1 MMMENISRKS
11 VEVAEL
17 RYKVNLQLFA
27 EDGEPYPELE
37 NDPDFK
43 EDDREYSK
51 MDAKIE
57 KFTEERT
64 PKAEVKTEN
73 EPVKVEEIVKP
84 EVVDPEKPKQDS
96 ETNKAFQEMRKQLE
110 AEQAKAKKA
119 DELISAQFG
128 DRGIHT
134 VEQYDQ
140 WIREGE
146 EEAELERLKNSGLS
160 AEEIQKLKDYDRLLA
175 ETSQESQA
183 KYQQTIKSQWDEV
196 FNAFPDLDKRDIQ
209 FNGTQVTFAGEKAP
223 EWLTSDMIAELE
235 SGAKPLNAYRN
246 AHFDTILANATKTIK
261 ETAAQDALDKLGSKD
276 HLAPNASTGGEVD
289 HVEIDPEQMRIFRQ
303 LNKGK
308 TDAQIRSFYKKSL
321 AGG

>member
-1 MMMENISRKS
+1 MENISRKS

-37 NDPDFK
+37 NDPDYK
-43 EDDREYSK
+43 EDARGYSK
-51 MDAKIE
+51 MDAKLE
-57 KFTEERT
+57 KFTEERA

-73 EPVKVEEIVKP
+73 EPVEEIKAVTE
-84 EVVDPEKPKQDS
+84 EVATPEKPKQDA

-146 EEAELERLKNSGLS
+146 EEAELERLTNAGLTP
-160 AEEIQKLKDYDRLLA
+160 EEIQKLKDYDRIVQ
-175 ETSQESQA
+175 ETSQEQQTRH
-183 KYQQTIKSQWDEV
+183 QQTIKSQWDEV
-196 FNAFPDLDKRDIQ
+196 FNTFPDIEKRDIQ
-209 FNGTQVTFAGEKAP
+209 FNGTQVVFTGESVP
-223 EWLTSDMIAELE
+223 EWLTPDMIARLE
-235 SGAKPLNAYRN
+235 SGYSPMDAYRN
-246 AHFDTILANATKTIK
+246 AHYETIMQKTLSSVK
-261 ETAAQDALDKLGSKD
+261 EAAAQDAMDKLNSKD

-289 HVEIDPEQMRIFRQ
+289 HVEIDPQQMAIYR
-303 LNKGK
+303 KMTGK
-308 TDAQIRSFYKKSL
+308 SDAEIRKFHKKQL